1 MFEFALWIIS
11 LIVYVLML
19 NKKNAWG
26 LIVLYWAVL
35 TIKNAAGLDSLI

>member
-11 LIVYVLML
+11 LIVCCLLM

-35 TIKNAAGLDSLI
+35 SLKNVMDIPI

>member
-11 LIVYVLML
+11 LTVYVLLL

-26 LIVLYWAVL
+26 LIVLYWDVL
-35 TIKNAAGLDSLI
+35 SMKNCMDLPI